1 MGDDHCERL
10 PLPRAVRRKWERVG
24 VRGFSKLWRLAS
36 LEGAG
41 VAWKDVL
48 ARIEAMQ
55 AAGTLIPA
63 DQPFL
68 EQARRLAAAAKAAEA
83 E

>member
-1 MGDDHCERL
+1 M
-10 PLPRAVRRKWERVG
+10 
-24 VRGFSKLWRLAS
+24 
-36 LEGAG
+36 
-41 VAWKDVL
+41 AWKDVL
-48 ARIEAMQ
+48 ARMEAMQ

-68 EQARRLAAAAKAAEA
+68 EQARRLAAEAAEAAEA